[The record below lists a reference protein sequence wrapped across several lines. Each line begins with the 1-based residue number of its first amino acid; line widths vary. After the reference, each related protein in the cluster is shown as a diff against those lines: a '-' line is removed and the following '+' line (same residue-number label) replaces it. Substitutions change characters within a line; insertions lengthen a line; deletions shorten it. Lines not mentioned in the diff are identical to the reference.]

1 MRHLL
6 PVARALA
13 SLVLLAA
20 AGVALRPAP
29 LSAQGT
35 ALVAITDPV
44 YRDIDRL
51 VELGAV
57 DGVIVGQRPY
67 SHREIARIAQRTR
80 DRLDRAYGPRMQNEV
95 DEEVEREANGILQ
108 RLETRFGMEA
118 DQVAGSPYISLID
131 GFATEFISTD
141 AVRRGLPGNEASA
154 TEATIQPM
162 TYRRLGRQPI
172 AGSTLSLDLKHR
184 FEPTNWLAL
193 RVRERF
199 EYRLPNDTALS
210 RHDEELLLASLRAR
224 VGNLAVTVGREA
236 FAWSQGEGDGL
247 FLASDAP
254 ALDQVS
260 ISGDEPFRLPGV
272 ARHLGVM
279 QGTVLLADLGPS
291 VVRSHSRLLAYK
303 LSVQP
308 HADVEL
314 GGTFFN
320 HFGGEGSPSAS
331 FGDRLVDF
339 LPFVDVFRRH
349 NYADSTRTLD
359 LESDKLLG
367 VDGRWRMSRL
377 AGITLAGELLID
389 DFDVHQVQR
398 MLTGY
403 GSSQVAITVPQLFD
417 PAWSLRFSAKHMG
430 ITTYAHS
437 QLTNGITSRGRLL
450 GDELGPNA
458 KAFGAQL
465 RWMPASGVRI
475 SVEERTAIY
484 SDATYQSFYT
494 DSAQTNFMVQK
505 TSSNPDELR
514 DRLLAAFEFQS
525 DEGLSFVV
533 RGGGERIR
541 NLRFTPGPT
550 RNEYLFDVALR
561 LRM

>member
-1 MRHLL
+1 MRHLRHS
-6 PVARALA
+6 ARALA
-13 SLVLLAA
+13 SLALLAV
-20 AGVALRPAP
+20 AGVAARPAA
-29 LSAQGT
+29 LAAQGT

-44 YRDIDRL
+44 YHDIDRL
-51 VELGAV
+51 VELGVV

-80 DRLDRAYGPRMQNEV
+80 DRLDRAYGPRMQSEL
-95 DEEVEREANGILQ
+95 DDDAEREANGILQ
-108 RLETRFGMEA
+108 RLETRFGMEQ
-118 DQVAGSPYISLID
+118 DGSAPYVSLLD
-131 GFATEFISTD
+131 GMGAEFISTD
-141 AVRRGLPGNEASA
+141 AVKRGFPGNLASA

-172 AGSTLSLDLKHR
+172 PGSTLSLELNHR
-184 FEPTNWLAL
+184 IEPTSWLAL

-199 EYRLPNDTALS
+199 EYRVPNDTNMS

-224 VGNLAVTVGREA
+224 FGNLAVTVGREA

-260 ISGDEPFRLPGV
+260 ISGDQPFHLPGV
-272 ARHLGVM
+272 ARRLGVV
-279 QGTVLLADLGPS
+279 QGTLLLADLGPS
-291 VVRSHSRLLAYK
+291 VVRSHSRLLGYK
-303 LSVQP
+303 VSLQP
-308 HADVEL
+308 HSDVEL
-314 GGTFFN
+314 GGAFFN

-331 FGDRLVDF
+331 FGNRLVDF
-339 LPFVDVFRRH
+339 LPFVDIFRTH
-349 NYADSTRTLD
+349 NYTDSTRTLD
-359 LESDKLLG
+359 VESDKLLG

-377 AGITLAGELLID
+377 AGITVAGELLID

-403 GSSQVAITVPQLFD
+403 GSSQVAVTVPHLFD
-417 PAWSLRFSAKHMG
+417 PAWSLKLSAKHMG
-430 ITTYAHS
+430 IITYTHN
-437 QLTNGITSRGRLL
+437 QLANGITTRGRLL

-458 KAFGAQL
+458 KAFGAQVL
-465 RWMPASGVRI
+465 WRPASGVRM
-475 SVEERTAIY
+475 SVEGRSAIY
-484 SDATYQSFYT
+484 SDADYRGVYT
-494 DSAQTNFMVQK
+494 DSAHTIMEVQK
-505 TSSNPDELR
+505 TSSQPDELR

-541 NLRFTPGPT
+541 NLGFMTGPS